1 MMTGLDGLA
10 HWAEGPFLSV
20 GMAVFVS
27 WDGVVWTSLTGGRV
41 LCLVVRDQAT
51 AVGEL
56 EAGLGAQGYGWA
68 THPSLG
74 YLTTCPSHVGTG
86 GFRVTVIARVPLL
99 ARWTDPH
106 DRPNFFRQLMRQ
118 LELEMRWA
126 PPPFHTHTHT
136 ACWSHLRLV
145 SQPAATHW
153 ACTTPTPVRVCV
165 LAGGVRG
172 GARPSI

>member
-74 YLTTCPSHVGTG
+74 YLTACPSHVGTG

-126 PPPFHTHTHT
+126 PPPFHTHTHSVLVTPPPGLT
-136 ACWSHLRLV
+136 ARCHPLGVHHPHSRA
-145 SQPAATHW
+145 S
-153 ACTTPTPVRVCV
+153 VC
-165 LAGGVRG
+165 ARRG
-172 GARPSI
+172 GERGRAP